1 MFGFSIGN
9 GIGNNRKSTSSKTT
23 ASNPVS
29 SSPIIAGD
37 DDEIDEDDFDEEDE
51 DLEEDIMD
59 EEEEPSPP
67 ANAPNAPKLSK
78 QPSSPVIAPD
88 IESNRFR
95 RAPGTSTCPH
105 TAKIDI
111 RRVRSYQDLTQAQR
125 LYTVDDFVFKEKLGE
140 GFFANVKKIVSK
152 ITRQE
157 MVLKELKL
165 GCVES
170 GAECESESAKTFN
183 YAELHAAHKS
193 FLKEAQVLRNLNHPN
208 VIKLLGILFT
218 KQKHLNLVLEFIG
231 GGTLKD
237 IIHNISIGLPWKLRV
252 GYARDIAAAMQYLH
266 SLNIIHRDLKSDN
279 CLVRENGRSVVVA
292 DFGLSQIINQ
302 YNTSSGSNG
311 ASGKKGAGN
320 RNNNNSGVDES
331 FLRVTCNTIN
341 TSALANTPVQSGTN
355 SFIVAAKR
363 KLKRRGENHQRKQR

>member
-1 MFGFSIGN
+1 MDEYDVDASPGLQHN
-9 GIGNNRKSTSSKTT
+9 SSKVSPTPISSSNIIVNQQRSKSPT
-23 ASNPVS
+23 AVIAQGTPVS
-29 SSPIIAGD
+29 ARPLSSSRDRLRIDNHEPWPMPIC
-37 DDEIDEDDFDEEDE
+37 
-51 DLEEDIMD
+51 
-59 EEEEPSPP
+59 
-67 ANAPNAPKLSK
+67 
-78 QPSSPVIAPD
+78 
-88 IESNRFR
+88 RFH
-95 RAPGTSTCPH
+95 RAPGTSVCPH

-111 RRVRSYQDLTQAQR
+111 RRARSYQDLTQAQK
-125 LYTVDDFVFKEKLGE
+125 LYTLDDFVFKEKLGE

-152 ITRQE
+152 STNQE

-165 GCVES
+165 GSVETGVDADS
-170 GAECESESAKTFN
+170 SEVSSSLSLSSKTFN

-292 DFGLSQIINQ
+292 DFGLSRIINQ
-302 YNTSSGSNG
+302 SWTSSSSSSNTSTS
-311 ASGKKGAGN
+311 AAIKRAVAN
-320 RNNNNSGVDES
+320 RNCDDTILKLQNNNYNNSMLTSGNLS
-331 FLRVTCNTIN
+331 GI
-341 TSALANTPVQSGTN
+341 AHTPVQSGTN

-363 KLKRRGENHQRKQR
+363 KLKRRGENHPRKQR